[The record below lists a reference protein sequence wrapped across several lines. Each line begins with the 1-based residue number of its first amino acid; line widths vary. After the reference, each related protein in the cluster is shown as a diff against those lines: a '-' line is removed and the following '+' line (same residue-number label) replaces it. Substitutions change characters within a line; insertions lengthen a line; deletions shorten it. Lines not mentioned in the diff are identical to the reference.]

1 MKNFKKVCALVLSLA
16 MVFSTFA
23 MPTFAA
29 EEAAEISAE
38 ITDAKICEGLNLI
51 QGSGNGVT
59 EEYLATESPRWK
71 IAIMSLRLRGK
82 YEEALAYEGTETF
95 ADAEDMTWTAGRAAL
110 AYLKANPELGW
121 QGNDNKFN
129 PNGMMTVKAYYKVM
143 LETLG
148 YKQDTDFTWGEVMEF
163 AASKGLKV
171 AADAEK
177 LTMNDVAAVTVETL
191 KAENSEGTVL
201 LNSLV
206 EAGAIEEDKAVEL
219 LDYTVPVTAKMVS
232 AKAIDA
238 TTVVV
243 NFDEAVEVTADDF
256 AVVAGDDEFAVSAVT
271 TADAGKVA
279 VLTVAEMKVGSKYS
293 VTYGEVSKT
302 VVPTIKDDK
311 TKPAIEKA
319 EAITGAVVNVVFN
332 TRNLN
337 KDTLISENFSID
349 NDATVLS
356 AEINIEAMK
365 EEDFVGKTV
374 VTLGVTGLKSG
385 KGYTVKSTNVASYE
399 GLVADESKHAFAG
412 KDADKKGP
420 ELFGAESE
428 AGYLVKVYFAEDVK
442 LDEATAT
449 DIDNYSISPEL
460 EIKSAKLDKNVIG
473 KKKGYNVV
481 ILTTA
486 YQKSGTA
493 YTLTVKNVS
502 DGTNVMKEAAKTV
515 FAGKDKADNQ
525 KAKKAE
531 SLDATKVRVEF
542 AYECNETA
550 LDIANYAIDNDIEV
564 TAAEFE
570 EDVTQVDK
578 LNQKAVILTT
588 SEMKSGK
595 AYTVTVKT
603 GVQDI
608 LGQGLKESAKLIF
621 AGKDKDVAFTSS
633 ISVKAKDPK
642 TVVVTFGEKLDR
654 ASALELSN
662 YAISDLGYPSEAT
675 LNAAGDVVTLKVAE
689 QKSGESYTITFNN
702 IKDKAG
708 NVIKADTKKTFTG
721 VGEISTK
728 LKVTEVK
735 ALSKDKVKVTFNE
748 EIERNATNTFAE
760 ADDVEIKNT
769 SKSGETISFDLGF
782 GSSDSDIYVGTN
794 YVILTV
800 NSATKL
806 NGDYIYRVT
815 WKDDDKTIQGKRTKH
830 DMDHDH
836 DSLTFVGKDN
846 EKAEFDVT
854 IEYLNKTY
862 VKVIFTEPLT
872 NSSLT
877 GASFDEDFVKLYK
890 EADLTGDVI
899 KSVKDIT
906 KNTLSD
912 NKKEL
917 TLRLDSELSNDTVYY
932 VRIDKTYDGSNDLK
946 SGPAFLKTEK
956 EKEYR
961 KLMATTSTLKSFDEV
976 KLAVAQAEMKDVNTI
991 EVKFNAAVKDTL
1003 VASNVKVASVKTGLN
1018 SSNSLAVSS
1027 AERVDEKTYRLFFND
1042 TNSVLDESN
1051 GINYV
1056 VFTTGHGL
1064 TTKIGTQGFDTDK
1077 HVGSFAINKIK
1088 NEAPSIVV
1096 TQPITNSKIK
1106 VVTSERIY
1114 KKDPAIT
1121 SLENSDKGLFVLYNK
1136 DTGREITNFNLEVV
1150 NSGAGKDKEFYIEL
1164 DGGVFVKNANYQIG
1178 LKATVFGRD
1187 GIVSAKEYKPN
1198 LDNTANSKN
1207 FGGNADALSKATGN
1221 DANTLARNAENSK
1234 STDGHIAKL
1243 DENSAI
1249 FEPGIA
1255 LLENQKLVVKFTDK
1269 NDKTIGIIA
1278 EATGDVTPVLG
1289 KDDNSKV
1296 IHTTLTGH
1304 QHGASGAEA
1313 YIANPNGAVK
1323 VSELAEGD
1331 IKVTYSVI
1339 DAAGNETPV
1348 SDEVVVKYDK
1358 TEPAATLDID
1368 AAASQDNA
1376 VDSIVVDKTKN
1387 TIVITAAGE
1396 FETGLTVDVTKITV
1410 DTNND
1415 DDTSGTKTLATTDV
1429 ESYEVTADSIT
1440 IQLKADGEGN
1450 VNAVLAAFVST
1461 GHDSVDFAQGWLK
1474 DAAGNTEPNT
1484 ADGTVPK
1491 ATITVQ

>member
-38 ITDAKICEGLNLI
+38 VTDAKICEGLNLI

-201 LNSLV
+201 LNALV
-206 EAGAIEEDKAVEL
+206 EAGAIEEEKAVEL

-271 TADAGKVA
+271 SADAGKVA

-337 KDTLISENFSID
+337 KNTLISDNFSLN

-356 AEINIEAMK
+356 AEINTEAMK
-365 EEDFVGKTV
+365 EEEFVGKTV

-385 KGYTVKSTNVASYE
+385 KGYTIKSTNVESYE
-399 GLVADESKHAFAG
+399 GLVADESKDTFAG

-449 DIDNYSISPEL
+449 DIANYSISPEL
-460 EIKSAKLDKNVIG
+460 EIKAAKLDKNVIG

-481 ILTTA
+481 ILTTS

-493 YTLTVKNVS
+493 YTLTVNNVS
-502 DGTNVMKEAAKTV
+502 DGTNVMKEAAKAV

-531 SLDATKVRVEF
+531 SLDATKVKVEF
-542 AYECNETA
+542 EYECNETA
-550 LDIANYAIDNDIEV
+550 LDIANYEINNDIEV

-642 TVVVTFGEKLDR
+642 TVVVTFGERLDR
-654 ASALELSN
+654 ASVLELSN

-748 EIERNATNTFAE
+748 EIERNSTNTFAE

-800 NSATKL
+800 DSDTKL
-806 NGDYIYRVT
+806 NGNYIYRVT

-846 EKAEFDVT
+846 EKAEFDAT

-872 NSSLT
+872 TPAN
-877 GASFDEDFVKLYK
+877 ASDFAADFVKLYK
-890 EADLTGDVI
+890 NADLTGDVI
-899 KSVKDIT
+899 KSVKDT
-906 KNTLSD
+906 TNNTLSD

-932 VRIDKTYDGSNDLK
+932 VRIDMTYDGSNELK
-946 SGPAFLKTEK
+946 SGPAFLKTET
-956 EKEYR
+956 EKDYR
-961 KLMATTSTLKSFDEV
+961 KLMATTSTLKSYDEV
-976 KLAVAQAEMKDVNTI
+976 QLAVAQADMKDVNTI
-991 EVKFNAAVKDTL
+991 EVKFNAAVKGSLTP
-1003 VASNVKVASVKTGLN
+1003 AKVKVASVKTGLN
-1018 SSNSLAVSS
+1018 NSNSLAVSS
-1027 AERVDEKTYRLFFND
+1027 FEKVDEKTYRLFFND

-1056 VFTTGHGL
+1056 VFTSGHGL
-1064 TTKIGTQGFDTDK
+1064 STKIGDQGFATDK

-1114 KKDPAIT
+1114 SDNSQTRIGT
-1121 SLENSDKGLFVLYNK
+1121 SDTGLFVIYNK
-1136 DTGREITNFNLEVV
+1136 DTGREITDFTLEVV
-1150 NSGAGKDKEFYIEL
+1150 SGAGKDKEFYIEL
-1164 DGGVFVKNANYQIG
+1164 AGGVFVKNANYQIG
-1178 LKATVFGRD
+1178 LKPTVFGVD
-1187 GIVSAKEYKPN
+1187 GIVPAKEYKPS
-1198 LDNTANSKN
+1198 LDKTANSKN
-1207 FGGNADALSKATGN
+1207 FGGNADALSKVTGN
-1221 DANTLARNAENSK
+1221 GANTLAPSAKNLK

-1243 DENSAI
+1243 NEDSAI
-1249 FEPGIA
+1249 FVPGIA
-1255 LLENQKLVVKFTDK
+1255 LLNNQKLVVKFTDK

-1278 EATGDVTPVLG
+1278 EATADVTPVLG
-1289 KDDNSKV
+1289 EDDGSNV
-1296 IHTTLTGH
+1296 THTTLTGH
-1304 QHGASGAEA
+1304 QHSASEAEA

-1348 SDEVVVKYDK
+1348 SDEVVVKYD
-1358 TEPAATLDID
+1358 ATVPTLTSVGSAIYDK
-1368 AAASQDNA
+1368 SDNQ
-1376 VDSIVVDKTKN
+1376 
-1387 TIVITAAGE
+1387 IVITVEGAGAI
-1396 FETGLTVDVTKITV
+1396 GDLVDVTKITLKGSNIESTNSTYVLTDSTGTITSDTEITITVSDADNAAINWDVSSITFDV
-1410 DTNND
+1410 DAGLLTDEAGNA
-1415 DDTSGTKTLATTDV
+1415 TTTTATGKTLAKQ
-1429 ESYEVTADSIT
+1429 E
-1440 IQLKADGEGN
+1440 
-1450 VNAVLAAFVST
+1450 
-1461 GHDSVDFAQGWLK
+1461 
-1474 DAAGNTEPNT
+1474 
-1484 ADGTVPK
+1484 
-1491 ATITVQ
+1491 